1 MAPMDGWSRVGQ
13 ILKGIRARFA
23 FGLGYKTKKDLKSKC
38 QIFILRIGRML
49 SSFIEIEDIEKK
61 VGEKRQVFVF
71 GYV

>member
-23 FGLGYKTKKDLKSKC
+23 FGLGGYKTRKISSKC
-38 QIFILRIGRML
+38 QIFCLRIGRML

-61 VGEKRQVFVF
+61 
-71 GYV
+71 